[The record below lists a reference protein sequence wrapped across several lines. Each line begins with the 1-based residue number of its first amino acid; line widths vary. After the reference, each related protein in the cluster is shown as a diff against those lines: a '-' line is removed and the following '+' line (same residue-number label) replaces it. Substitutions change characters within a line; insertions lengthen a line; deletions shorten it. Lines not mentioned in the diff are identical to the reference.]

1 MVKTS
6 KIAKAPI
13 KGAPTNPS
21 TCNTPNT
28 LNPKRF
34 TQTAMTYVRK
44 HPRVVFTC
52 INLVVLFLA
61 YWRFCFNVHFSMD
74 TYAVYDVDD
83 AITNIRNGR
92 VLGFV
97 IGKLNYLLNLSNTN
111 VQLAI
116 TALFLLVLA
125 ICAANLAYRFCAFK
139 ASNKASRNKNNKVQ
153 AQANNFKH
161 SAYANPKSV
170 NSRKNLPSP
179 QKAFPFSF
187 STGLV
192 INLAIVLIFTN
203 GFFLD
208 WMRFV
213 ECYTML
219 YAPAIILLTAAVLLT
234 FNNKVI
240 TLSLSLSLARRI

>member
-1 MVKTS
+1 MVKTT
-6 KIAKAPI
+6 KAAKAPI
-13 KGAPTNPS
+13 EYASASPAKQNVSKKFGV
-21 TCNTPNT
+21 
-28 LNPKRF
+28 KRF
-34 TQTAMTYVRK
+34 AANCTAQLRK

-240 TLSLSLSLARRI
+240 TLSLSLARRI